1 MKKDLKLKQ
10 FSSNKAIYSQ
20 TIFYNKV
27 VSTKKGLI
35 NNLDTIDSKLL
46 LNITNISSKEI
57 LSLYNNNII
66 KYNTFKYILLL
77 NNINNS
83 NTAERKKITNQ
94 INIEYSIESGLY

>member
-27 VSTKKGLI
+27 VSTKKDLI

-46 LNITNISSKEI
+46 LNISSKEI